1 MPRHCRRSPR
11 PGGGQILSEGRCRRQ
26 FLGARRRRFHEARR
40 RAPRCCPRLRR
51 RTLNEGCTSF
61 NFPPKIVIQFEFGAQ
76 KGSELTVDGAPL
88 VVGRAVESRMLSVAV
103 EVLVGEGAEERETSL
118 FDRLKRE
125 IMMMTKG

>member
-1 MPRHCRRSPR
+1 MK
-11 PGGGQILSEGRCRRQ
+11 LAVE
-26 FLGARRRRFHEARR
+26 R
-40 RAPRCCPRLRR
+40 RAAVPAFDAVLWRVY
-51 RTLNEGCTSF
+51 
-61 NFPPKIVIQFEFGAQ
+61 KFEFPAQNCDPVWIWLQ

-118 FDRLKRE
+118 FDRLKWE